1 MTEKKNYNNEA
12 YKDLI
17 TSIISDAFYVE
28 GVSYD
33 SKMHSIRRYTEI
45 ILRRL
50 LAYPINKS
58 IMIGDENVR
67 KKLEKKGYTEQVFL
81 DAIETIRNGGNRGS
95 HTKELKVAEKKEYE
109 VAVQALFDLYGY
121 LFFCYFKKN
130 EFGSNPKIV
139 TAFSILPPIIRENA
153 LEQLYKEYPN
163 NMLVIDKL
171 MLAKIKAYD
180 FETAEKWL
188 DDNKE
193 SFQKYSLEFPEE
205 EQEKLIERFGIDVAS
220 VIINSHKETTLYDE
234 ILKRSTALKDS
245 KYVPLYTNFEEANS
259 VYKEEGI
266 VEGNGKDVVD
276 FNDLMEFVYIGRR
289 EAEKQCSEDITDN
302 PVLEAL

>member
-95 HTKELKVAEKKEYE
+95 HTKELKVLGEGDTMYCRNCIAP
-109 VAVQALFDLYGY
+109 V
-121 LFFCYFKKN
+121 
-130 EFGSNPKIV
+130 
-139 TAFSILPPIIRENA
+139 
-153 LEQLYKEYPN
+153 
-163 NMLVIDKL
+163 KL
-171 MLAKIKAYD
+171 
-180 FETAEKWL
+180 
-188 DDNKE
+188 
-193 SFQKYSLEFPEE
+193 
-205 EQEKLIERFGIDVAS
+205 
-220 VIINSHKETTLYDE
+220 
-234 ILKRSTALKDS
+234 
-245 KYVPLYTNFEEANS
+245 
-259 VYKEEGI
+259 
-266 VEGNGKDVVD
+266 
-276 FNDLMEFVYIGRR
+276 
-289 EAEKQCSEDITDN
+289 
-302 PVLEAL
+302 

>member
-1 MTEKKNYNNEA
+1 MAKKYNNEA
-12 YKDLI
+12 YKELI
-17 TSIISDAFYVE
+17 PSIISDAFYVN

-50 LAYPINKS
+50 LKYPINKE
-58 IMIGDENVR
+58 IMIGNV
-67 KKLEKKGYTEQVFL
+67 KYKLERAGYTEQIFT
-81 DAIETIRNGGNRGS
+81 DAVETIRTGGNRGS
-95 HTKELKVAEKKEYE
+95 HTRNLKAAGEEEYNNTLH
-109 VAVQALFDLYGY
+109 ALFDIYGY
-121 LFFCYFKKN
+121 LFFRFFKKY

-153 LEQLYKEYPN
+153 LEQLYKEYPD

-193 SFQKYSLEFPEE
+193 TFQKYSLEFPKE

-220 VIINSHKETTLYDE
+220 VIIDSHKGMTLYDE
-234 ILKRSTALKDS
+234 MLKRSMTLKDS

-259 VYKEEGI
+259 VYKEKGI
-266 VEGNGKDVVD
+266 VEGNGNDVVD